1 MTLNFPAIIGSLLR
15 YGRYV
20 TSWRGI
26 DFDAVLG
33 EVSPVVNRMGRTLPC
48 GKNSSLVMARQDF

>member
-1 MTLNFPAIIGSLLR
+1 M
-15 YGRYV
+15 
-20 TSWRGI
+20 

-48 GKNSSLVMARQDF
+48 GKNSSPVMARQDYAVDGEFRCFVQLLD